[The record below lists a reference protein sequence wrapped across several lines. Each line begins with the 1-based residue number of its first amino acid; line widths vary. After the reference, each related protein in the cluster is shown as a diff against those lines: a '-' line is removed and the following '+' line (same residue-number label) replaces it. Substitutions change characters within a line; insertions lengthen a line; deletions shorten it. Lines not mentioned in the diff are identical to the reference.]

1 MAKYG
6 FIVTLTKFL
15 TLAIG
20 KIDNTKGIFF
30 IFYWQTSNLTL
41 NFYQST

>member
-6 FIVTLTKFL
+6 FIVNLTL

-20 KIDNTKGIFF
+20 KIDNTKYIFF
-30 IFYWQTSNLTL
+30 IFYLQTSNLTL
-41 NFYQST
+41 NFYQSS